1 MDYDAKAYRKKK
13 KKPFYSTMTNK
24 IKAIYDKQ
32 LEILRIKRTFVPL
45 SLTW

>member
-1 MDYDAKAYRKKK
+1 MQKPTKKK

-32 LEILRIKRTFVPL
+32 LEILRIKRTLVPL